1 MPRLASCTRPTV
13 TGGPARR
20 ELPWC
25 GGAGT
30 DASSGAAADYSR
42 TAHLAYNHGMS
53 QITLVLPFALPIPEF
68 APDLVRALQ
77 APALAALLSRTSGHA
92 RVPANDTIRALPHE
106 QWLAKALG
114 IDGAGRPA
122 FAAAAMR
129 ACGIEAQD
137 GTWFIVNPIHI
148 EIARTHLMMGDLRH
162 LGLDEADSRALFATA
177 LPYFE
182 EAGHALVY
190 GDADTWFMRADDWA
204 GIDTATP
211 DAALGMDL
219 TDWMPIGARA
229 AAFRRLQNEVQILW
243 HTHPVNVAR
252 EARRLPPVNAFW
264 SWGGADAA
272 LLPASNAPQ
281 LMAFEAGGAVAL
293 LAGAHP
299 AGLPDFAAALK
310 DQTILWCGSAARH
323 AVGADWGG
331 WVAQVQQLEA
341 ALFAP
346 ILNALMKGRVREVKL
361 VLSHRDAHA
370 EFTTTA
376 LAQRKFWR
384 RPTLDRLL

>member
-30 DASSGAAADYSR
+30 DAPSGAAADYSR

-122 FAAAAMR
+122 FAAGAMR
-129 ACGIEAQD
+129 ACGIEAQN

-148 EIARTHLMMGDLRH
+148 EIARTHLMMGDLRN
-162 LGLDEADSRALFATA
+162 LGLGEPDSRALFDTA

-190 GDADTWFMRADDWA
+190 GDAQTWFMRADDWA
-204 GIDTATP
+204 DLDTSTP
-211 DAALGMDL
+211 DVALGMDL
-219 TDWMPIGARA
+219 TDWMPLGARA

-264 SWGGADAA
+264 AWGAADAA
-272 LLPASNAPQ
+272 LLPASKAPQ
-281 LMAFEAGGAVAL
+281 LMAFDAGGAVAL
-293 LAGAHP
+293 
-299 AGLPDFAAALK
+299 
-310 DQTILWCGSAARH
+310 
-323 AVGADWGG
+323 
-331 WVAQVQQLEA
+331 LEA

-370 EFTTTA
+370 EFSTTA